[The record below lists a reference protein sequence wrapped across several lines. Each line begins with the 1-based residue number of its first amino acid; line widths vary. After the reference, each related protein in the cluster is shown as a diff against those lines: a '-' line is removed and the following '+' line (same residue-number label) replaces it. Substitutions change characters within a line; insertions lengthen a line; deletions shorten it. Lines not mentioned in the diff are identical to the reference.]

1 MKLFRY
7 GYIQDGKNNSITI
20 AVDYQ
25 WQAEMY
31 FYKHFPDAEN
41 VTLTVEEM
49 LYGRSDV
56 SRDYSKLSCNRG
68 NEWEANVYN
77 SDQNLVAMMGI
88 GALNAVIFSKT

>member
-25 WQAEMY
+25 WQAEIY

-49 LYGRSDV
+49 LYGRSV
-56 SRDYSKLSCNRG
+56 TTLS
-68 NEWEANVYN
+68 YH
-77 SDQNLVAMMGI
+77 
-88 GALNAVIFSKT
+88 VIVVMNGKQMSIILIKI